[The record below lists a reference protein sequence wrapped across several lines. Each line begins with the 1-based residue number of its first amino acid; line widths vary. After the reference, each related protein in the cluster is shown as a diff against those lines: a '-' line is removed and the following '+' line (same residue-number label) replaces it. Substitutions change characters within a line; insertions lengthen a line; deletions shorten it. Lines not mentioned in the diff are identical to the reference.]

1 MNANIMNSSEEP
13 FFKKINRKIG
23 DIISTTSFQILSIIG
38 FFCLVIF
45 GTFKILEYQ
54 DEKKYP
60 YGEYELTYRVY
71 YTPSSFTD
79 YTVTHNRPIEIGS
92 HKGTNYVKKHFG
104 EYVIQ
109 TNAPIQKIKYVN
121 HQK

>member
-1 MNANIMNSSEEP
+1 MNTSIMNSSEEP

-23 DIISTTSFQILSIIG
+23 DIISTTSFQILSFIG
-38 FFCLVIF
+38 FFFLVIF
-45 GTFKILEYQ
+45 GIIKFLTYQ
-54 DEKKYP
+54 DEKNYP
-60 YGEYELTYRVY
+60 YGNYELTYRVY
-71 YTPSSFTD
+71 YTPSTFVD
-79 YTVTHNRPIEIGS
+79 YTVTHDRPIEIGS